1 MLDKLKTC
9 LLLLFIG
16 VTSVPLFVVA
26 LLIWTLTVWVDR
38 RLVLLHLFSC
48 LWASLYLWVVPNW
61 RVRVEGRR
69 RPAWQRCHVIV
80 SNHQSQLD
88 ILIAFRLFIPFKWV
102 SKAEVFNLPFI
113 GWNMRLNRYIKLKRG
128 DKASVVR
135 MFADCRQALSRGS
148 SIFIFPEG
156 TRSSTGA
163 MRSFKPGAFILA
175 KKMRVPIL
183 PLVIS
188 GTHAA
193 LPKYRLDFHGRH
205 QLRIRLLDPIAPE
218 TVGTLSVTQLTDH
231 VHDLI
236 AHELEKMVRA

>member
-1 MLDKLKTC
+1 MLDKIKTS

-16 VTSVPLFVVA
+16 LTSVPLFVVA
-26 LLIWTLTVWVDR
+26 LLIWVLTVWVDR

-48 LWASLYLWVVPNW
+48 VWASLYLWVVPNW
-61 RVRVEGRR
+61 TVHVEGRR
-69 RPAWQRCHVIV
+69 REAWQRAHVIV

-88 ILIAFRLFIPFKWV
+88 ILVAFRLLIPFKWV

-128 DKASVVR
+128 DKASVVQ
-135 MFADCRQALSRGS
+135 MFAECRQALSQGS
-148 SIFIFPEG
+148 SIFLFPEG

-163 MRSFKPGAFILA
+163 IGAFKPGAFILA

-183 PLVIS
+183 PVAIS

-193 LPKYRLDFHGRH
+193 LPKHRLDFQGRH
-205 QLRIRLLDPIAPE
+205 QLRIRLLDPIPPE
-218 TVGTLSVTQLTDH
+218 AFHGLSLAELTDH
-231 VHDLI
+231 VHAII
-236 AHELEKMVRA
+236 ADELEKMARA

>member
-1 MLDKLKTC
+1 MLNKIKTW

-16 VTSVPLFVVA
+16 LTSVPLFVVA
-26 LLIWTLTVWVDR
+26 LLIWVLTVWVDR

-48 LWASLYLWVVPNW
+48 LWASLYLWIVPNW
-61 RVRVEGRR
+61 TVRVEGRR
-69 RPAWQRCHVIV
+69 RPAWRHCHMIV

-88 ILIAFRLFIPFKWV
+88 ILVAFRLFIPFKWV

-128 DKASVVR
+128 DKASVVQ
-135 MFADCRQALSRGS
+135 MFAECRQALARGS

-163 MRSFKPGAFILA
+163 IQPFKPGAFILA

-183 PLVIS
+183 PVVIS
-188 GTHAA
+188 GTCAA
-193 LPKYRLDFHGRH
+193 LPKHRLDFHGRH

-218 TVGTLSVTQLTDH
+218 AFGSLSVAQLTDH

-236 AHELEKMVRA
+236 SDELKLMAGA